1 MELVRWDQV
10 EGVNRIQSR
19 INELFEDT
27 FGRPRAQQSAAAGV
41 WYPPV
46 DILESKD
53 SYLIRAELPGMRKE
67 DLKTEVN
74 EGILT
79 LSGERK
85 FEEPASGVE
94 YHRVERVTGKFSR
107 SFHLPQT
114 VKHDGI
120 KATYRDGIL
129 EVQVPK
135 ADEAKPKSTYLS
147 VEDWLKTSCRDLRNS
162 PRRFGRKNACGAI
175 LDLGYRVGGKSRAR
189 KSAISICLETV
200 VTRERRPDLRICY
213 AWRLRRR
220 ERIRTAQDVERA
232 LAASPI
238 PRVAR

>member
-1 MELVRWDQV
+1 MELVRWEQI
-10 EGVNRIQSR
+10 EGVNRVQSR

-27 FGRPRAQQSAAAGV
+27 FGRTRAQQSAAAGV

-53 SYLIRAELPGMRKE
+53 SYLIRAELPGMRNE

-79 LSGERK
+79 VSGERK

-94 YHRVERVTGKFSR
+94 YHRVERVAGKFSR

-129 EVQVPK
+129 EYKFPK
-135 ADEAKPKSTYLS
+135 PMRPSQD
-147 VEDWLKTSCRDLRNS
+147 R
-162 PRRFGRKNACGAI
+162 
-175 LDLGYRVGGKSRAR
+175 SR
-189 KSAISICLETV
+189 
-200 VTRERRPDLRICY
+200 
-213 AWRLRRR
+213 
-220 ERIRTAQDVERA
+220 
-232 LAASPI
+232 
-238 PRVAR
+238 

>member
-27 FGRPRAQQSAAAGV
+27 FGRTRAQPSANAGA

-53 SYLIRAELPGMRKE
+53 SYLVRAELPGMRKE

-74 EGILT
+74 EGIMT

-107 SFHLPQT
+107 SFYLPQT
-114 VKHDGI
+114 VKHEGI

-135 ADEAKPKSTYLS
+135 ADEAKPRQIDIS
-147 VEDWLKTSCRDLRNS
+147 VN
-162 PRRFGRKNACGAI
+162 
-175 LDLGYRVGGKSRAR
+175 
-189 KSAISICLETV
+189 
-200 VTRERRPDLRICY
+200 
-213 AWRLRRR
+213 
-220 ERIRTAQDVERA
+220 
-232 LAASPI
+232 
-238 PRVAR
+238 

>member
-1 MELVRWDQV
+1 MELIRWEPF

-27 FGRPRAQQSAAAGV
+27 VGRTRAQQSAAAGV

-53 SYLIRAELPGMRKE
+53 SYLIRVELPGMRNE

-74 EGILT
+74 DGMLT

-85 FEEPASGVE
+85 FEEPANGVE

-114 VKHDGI
+114 VNHDGI

-135 ADEAKPKSTYLS
+135 AEEAKP
-147 VEDWLKTSCRDLRNS
+147 RQ
-162 PRRFGRKNACGAI
+162 I
-175 LDLGYRVGGKSRAR
+175 
-189 KSAISICLETV
+189 AISLN
-200 VTRERRPDLRICY
+200 
-213 AWRLRRR
+213 
-220 ERIRTAQDVERA
+220 
-232 LAASPI
+232 
-238 PRVAR
+238 